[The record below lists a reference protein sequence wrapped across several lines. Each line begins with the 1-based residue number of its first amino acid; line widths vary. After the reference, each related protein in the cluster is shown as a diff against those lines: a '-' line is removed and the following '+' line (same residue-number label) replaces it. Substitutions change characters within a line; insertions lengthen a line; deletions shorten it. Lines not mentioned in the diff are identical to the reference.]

1 MKTEIVKYV
10 ANNLVGMGDYIRIC
24 LRTMEEWRC
33 GLTDEIEGAIS
44 DAISD
49 YILDNDLAGTDAEDE
64 LWQLDYEEL
73 FYDALDILE
82 D

>member
-10 ANNLVGMGDYIRIC
+10 ANNLTGMGDEIRIC
-24 LRTMEEWRC
+24 LRVMEEWRC
-33 GLTDEIEGAIS
+33 GLTDEIEGAIN

-49 YILDNDLAGTDAEDE
+49 YILDNDLAGTDAEEE
-64 LWQLDYEEL
+64 LWQLDYEDL